1 MNANE
6 QNLIQYVIDGDIR
19 KAQEQVKIILDNT
32 NTAKDSVF
40 KETMLRK
47 MSVRQ
52 IGQIE
57 LPYNMKEIAI
67 AEDVR
72 NFPENRFVLR
82 ESEKQVIDKLFA
94 VRKAALQLQELG
106 IHYTCSLL
114 LEGAPGTGKT
124 ELARYIAYKAD
135 LPFVFLKLS
144 GIIDSALGKTT
155 KNIGTVFDYC
165 HRSSCVLCLDEID
178 AIGSKRGKNFDV
190 SEMNRITIAVM
201 QELDRL
207 SNNVILIGTTNRA
220 DVLDEALVRRFTF
233 KHHVKE
239 LSRGDV
245 EVLCRKFLTSVQYPI
260 ELCTVETITDSIYA
274 KSKTPTVNDVVSSC
288 TDNIIEWIVAKNK
301 L

>member
-1 MNANE
+1 MFAS
-6 QNLIQYVIDGDIR
+6 IR
-19 KAQEQVKIILDNT
+19 
-32 NTAKDSVF
+32 
-40 KETMLRK
+40 R
-47 MSVRQ
+47 
-52 IGQIE
+52 
-57 LPYNMKEIAI
+57 
-67 AEDVR
+67 
-72 NFPENRFVLR
+72 
-82 ESEKQVIDKLFA
+82 
-94 VRKAALQLQELG
+94 
-106 IHYTCSLL
+106 
-114 LEGAPGTGKT
+114 
-124 ELARYIAYKAD
+124 
-135 LPFVFLKLS
+135 S
-144 GIIDSALGKTT
+144 GVIDSALGKTS

-178 AIGSKRGKNFDV
+178 AIGSKRGKKFDV

-260 ELCTVETITDSIYA
+260 ELCTVETITDAIYA

-288 TDNIIEWIVAKNK
+288 TDNIIEWIVAISKYYEMYTLQKGKRYGNRHRGTK
-301 L
+301 AVI